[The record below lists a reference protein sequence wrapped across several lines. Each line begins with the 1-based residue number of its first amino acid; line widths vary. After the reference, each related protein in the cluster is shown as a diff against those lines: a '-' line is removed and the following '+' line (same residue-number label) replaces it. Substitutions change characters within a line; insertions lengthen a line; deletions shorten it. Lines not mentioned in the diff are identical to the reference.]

1 MSNGFSWRRRT
12 LYVTALLTGVSAN
25 AFGSAFA
32 LLEQS
37 ASRLGSA
44 FSGTAAA
51 ADDASTIF
59 YNPAGLALLDD
70 AELLVVVSG
79 ISLGSEFSN
88 GNSQAAFGQPLGGS
102 GGDAGGWNAVP
113 SVYFALPVNED
124 LAFGL
129 GLNAP
134 FGLKLEYDDGWIGR
148 FQALKSEIK
157 TYGLNPSM
165 SLRLN
170 DHVTIGFGLGYQHL
184 QAELT
189 NALNYSAVIAQGLQ
203 QLVAA
208 GQLSPAAVP
217 ALLAANAGLEGNTRV
232 RGDDSSWGFD
242 AGLLFELSPET
253 RLGLS
258 YRSAIN
264 YDLEGS
270 VRFAPATATN
280 PTGAAIIAA
289 ASAPGARLADGRI
302 SVELEVPDT
311 ATASLYHR
319 LGPVELLA
327 DIAWTGWSSLQELR
341 IVRDSDAVLSVTPE
355 RWKDTWRYALGAT
368 YQLNDRWK
376 LRGGIAYD
384 EAPVPSQTRTARL
397 PDASRKWIAV
407 GAQWSASESVVVDVG
422 YAHLFTGDAAL
433 NQDDGNALAS
443 ALLNGEQQSDIDVVS
458 AQVGYRF

>member
-1 MSNGFSWRRRT
+1 M
-12 LYVTALLTGVSAN
+12 ALLTGVSAN
-25 AFGSAFA
+25 AFGSGFA

-37 ASRLGSA
+37 ASRVGTA
-44 FSGTAAA
+44 FAGTAAA

-70 AELLVVVSG
+70 TELLVVVSG
-79 ISLGSEFSN
+79 IHVSSEFN
-88 GNSQAAFGQPLGGS
+88 NRNSQPAFGQPLGAS
-102 GGDAGGWNAVP
+102 SGDAGGWNAVP
-113 SVYFALPVNED
+113 SVYFALPLNKD

-134 FGLKLEYDDGWIGR
+134 FGLKLEYDNGWIGR

-157 TYGLNPSM
+157 SYGFNPSL

-170 DHVTIGFGLGYQHL
+170 DRVTVGFGLNYQHL

-189 NALNYSAVIAQGLQ
+189 NAVNYCAVVAQGLQ

-208 GQLSPAAVP
+208 GQVPAAAVP
-217 ALLAANAGLEGNTRV
+217 PLLAANAGLEGNASV

-242 AGLLFELSPET
+242 AGLLFELSPDT

-258 YRSAIN
+258 YRSKVN

-270 VRFAPATATN
+270 ARFTPPTATN
-280 PTGAAIIAA
+280 ATGAAIIAA
-289 ASAPGARLADGRI
+289 ASAPGAGLGDGRI
-302 SVELEVPDT
+302 SVELKVPDT

-319 LGPVELLA
+319 LGSIELLA
-327 DIAWTGWSSLQELR
+327 DVAWTGWSSLRELR
-341 IVRDSDAVLSVTPE
+341 IVRDSSAVLSVTPE

-368 YQLNDRWK
+368 YQLNDQWK
-376 LRGGIAYD
+376 VRGGIAYD
-384 EAPVPSQTRTARL
+384 EAPVPSQTRTPRL
-397 PDASRKWIAV
+397 PDANRKWIAV
-407 GAQWSASESVVVDVG
+407 GAQWNASEAVVVDMG
-422 YAHLFTGDAAL
+422 YAHLFSPDAAL
-433 NQDDGNALAS
+433 DQDDGNALAS
-443 ALLNGEQQSDIDVVS
+443 ALLNGAEQSSIDVVS